1 MPHMRLRE
9 AVTADIERCSE
20 LLGILFSA
28 EREFAPDPAAQR
40 RGLQLVLDSPQT
52 GRVFVCETGGRIAG
66 MVMLLFTVSTFLGKR
81 VALLEDMIVD
91 PAFRAQGIGSRLVGH
106 AVAFARSE
114 GLGRI
119 TLLTDHDNTLARE
132 FYHRAGFAASS
143 MVVLRKSLDD
153 QGETP

>member
-1 MPHMRLRE
+1 MRLRE
-9 AVTADIERCSE
+9 AVTADIERCAE

-28 EREFAPDPAAQR
+28 EREFAPDPAAQK
-40 RGLQLVLDSPQT
+40 RGLQLVIDNPQA

-66 MVMLLFTVSTFLGKR
+66 MVMLLFTVSTFLGKK

-91 PAFRAQGIGSRLVGH
+91 PVFRAQGIGSRLVGH
-106 AVAFARSE
+106 AVTFARSE

-132 FYHRAGFAASS
+132 FYHRAGFTASS
-143 MVVLRKSLDD
+143 MVVLRKSLSDP
-153 QGETP
+153 GETP